1 VIAVMLQSGRFL
13 AQDTLSAGKKDTV
26 KTHWSGS
33 FKVEGSYQKGNT
45 NKILG
50 MMKGEVKRTDRVL
63 ESILTGKIVYG
74 ESDDVKDENDF
85 YSSFTMDLF
94 YNRMFSPFLLQLTE
108 FSFGR
113 EIDLRSQS
121 GAGLKYTFVNIP
133 EIKASISA
141 AGIFDYTNLREK
153 PGNNDSRTWRL
164 SARLKF
170 TLTLFNS
177 SLILA
182 HATFYQ
188 PSYKH
193 LKNAIWRSDTE
204 LALPLTTFLFVSSTY
219 SYIHEDVVPAGVKK
233 DDHMLTFGLGVN
245 FK

>member
-1 VIAVMLQSGRFL
+1 MQLSGELL
-13 AQDTLSAGKKDTV
+13 AQDTLGTVKRDTV

-33 FKVEGSYQKGNT
+33 LQAEGSIQKGNT

-50 MMKGEVKRTDRVL
+50 MMKGEVKRTDRIL

-74 ESDDVKDENDF
+74 ESDDIKDENDF
-85 YSSFTMDLF
+85 YSSFTIDLF

-133 EIKASISA
+133 EIKASVSA
-141 AGIFDYTNLREK
+141 AGIYDYTNLREI

-164 SARLKF
+164 STRLKF

-182 HATFYQ
+182 HATYYQ
-188 PSYKH
+188 PSYKSF
-193 LKNAIWRSDTE
+193 KNAIWRSETD
-204 LALPLTTFLFVSSTY
+204 LSLPLTKFLFISSTY

-233 DDHMLTFGLGVN
+233 DDHKLTFGLGVN
-245 FK
+245 FQ

>member
-1 VIAVMLQSGRFL
+1 MQSKTIFS
-13 AQDTLSAGKKDTV
+13 QDTVKVNVKDTV

-33 FKVEGSYQKGNT
+33 FKGEGSYQKGNT

-50 MMKGEVKRTDRVL
+50 MMKGEVKRTDRIL

-74 ESDDVKDENDF
+74 ESDNIKDENDF
-85 YSSFTMDLF
+85 YSSFTIDLF

-141 AGIFDYTNLREK
+141 AGIYDYTNLREK

-164 SARLKF
+164 STRLKF
-170 TLTLFNS
+170 TLILFNS
-177 SLILA
+177 SLILV
-182 HATFYQ
+182 HATYYQ
-188 PSYKH
+188 PSYKSI
-193 LKNAIWRSDTE
+193 KNAIWRSETD
-204 LALPLTTFLFVSSTY
+204 LSLPLTAFLFVSSTY

-233 DDHMLTFGLGVN
+233 DDHKLTFGLGVN

>member
-1 VIAVMLQSGRFL
+1 MQIQSNTLFS
-13 AQDTLSAGKKDTV
+13 QDTSKVNAKDSGKV
-26 KTHWSGS
+26 HWSGM
-33 FKVEGSYQKGNT
+33 FKAEGSYQKGNT

-50 MMKGEVKRTDRVL
+50 MIKGEVKRTDRIL

-74 ESDDVKDENDF
+74 ESDNIKDENDF

-141 AGIFDYTNLREK
+141 AGIYDYTNLREK

-164 SARLKF
+164 STRLKF

-188 PSYKH
+188 PSYKS
-193 LKNAIWRSDTE
+193 LKNAIWRSETD
-204 LALPLTTFLFVSSTY
+204 LSLPLTGFLFISSTY

-233 DDHMLTFGLGVN
+233 DDHKLTFGLGIN